1 MEKRVV
7 RYMVTHAPDKV
18 LPHSRSH
25 HISDSEKIPNCVSMF
40 CMEPPGTY
48 SRMMKRYFSDWAVPR
63 YLRVSKDAVVVTI
76 MVTWWR
82 LLSLVNT

>member
-1 MEKRVV
+1 MAV
-7 RYMVTHAPDKV
+7 RHTVIHAPDVV
-18 LPHSRSH
+18 LSHSRSH

-48 SRMMKRYFSDWAVPR
+48 SRMMNRYFSDWAVPR
-63 YLRVSKDAVVVTI
+63 YLRASKDAIVVTI
-76 MVTWWR
+76 MVTLWS